1 MDTLNDCYIL
11 AYYHSMKYF
20 NFVTVN
26 HRLLFITEHL
36 KKWTS
41 VPSWKTWIHPNRK
54 SLVVSIFNKNF
65 SSTRRHSLSI
75 KIFKFYHACCA
86 IGCLMITSSL
96 WSKITRLDN
105 KSIVCSWFG
114 VPTKDT
120 RFWWKNKN
128 IFIRNSVPIFE
139 NVVGNGIFFATIFH
153 KVIYSCLVE
162 R

>member
-75 KIFKFYHACCA
+75 KIFKFYHAYCA

-120 RFWWKNKN
+120 RFWWILKKQIYFQRKCYLLQNFWK
-128 IFIRNSVPIFE
+128 FISSWIPIIQDQR
-139 NVVGNGIFFATIFH
+139 GRLT
-153 KVIYSCLVE
+153 KK
-162 R
+162 